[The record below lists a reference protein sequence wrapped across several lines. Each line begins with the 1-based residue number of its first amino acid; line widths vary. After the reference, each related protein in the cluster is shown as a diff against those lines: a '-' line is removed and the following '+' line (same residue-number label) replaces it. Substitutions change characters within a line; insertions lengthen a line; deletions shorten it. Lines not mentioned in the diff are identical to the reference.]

1 MIDNNLLKS
10 KSIEE
15 LFKLYRKTDD
25 IYIKQEIVMR
35 YSGIVKTIA
44 IQLRG
49 VYVSFT
55 DIDDIINEGIITL
68 MNVVDKFDPSKNVKF
83 ESYASLRIRG
93 AIVDLARKQDW
104 VPRNVRKLGKSIDKA
119 FSDLYFDLGRYP
131 TEQEVAKHLNITI
144 EKYHKILSETNLFNI
159 LSLDA
164 LVDGLQ
170 EEGQNEKFLKDH
182 NLDSL
187 PCYNLEK
194 KELQLIL
201 KDSIEEL
208 RENEQVVVSLYYRK
222 ELNMKEIAKVMGI
235 SEPRVS
241 QIHSAALKK
250 LRSSLKN
257 YYTA

>member
-1 MIDNNLLKS
+1 MDDNLLKS
-10 KSIEE
+10 KNVED
-15 LFKLYRKTDD
+15 LFKLYRETGD

-68 MNVVDKFDPSKNVKF
+68 MQAVDKFDPGKNVKF

-104 VPRNVRKLGKSIDKA
+104 VPRNVRKLGKAIEQA
-119 FSDLYFDLGRYP
+119 FSQLYFELGRYP
-131 TEQEVAKHLNITI
+131 TDEEVAEHLDITV
-144 EKYHKILSETNLFNI
+144 EKYYKALGETNLFNI

-164 LVDGLQ
+164 LVDGIQ

-182 NLDSL
+182 NLEGMPSL
-187 PCYNLEK
+187 SLEQ
-194 KELQLIL
+194 KELQTIL
-201 KDSIEEL
+201 KDSVESL
-208 RENEQVVVSLYYRK
+208 KENEQMVVSLYYRK
-222 ELNMKEIAKVMGI
+222 ELSMKEIAKVMGI

-241 QIHSAALKK
+241 QLHSAALKK
-250 LRSSLKN
+250 LKVNLES